1 MANKNDL
8 LRRINARA
16 PQVVE
21 RVINLWDSPGLGV
34 YINDLLSGTKSGTVP
49 ELSADIKAALSALKV
64 EHDAEFPQHCTQ
76 PTTVDT
82 GVLAENVEFKL
93 VNARFPRIGQR
104 IVATWGQ
111 ASFCEYANDLINDK
125 RDGRRQGFPEDVMIA
140 LFRLMREHDKQFP
153 QFVLKISDI
162 WSLTNKM

>member
-8 LRRINARA
+8 LRRINTRS
-16 PQVVE
+16 PQIVE
-21 RVINLWDSPGLGV
+21 RVITLWGSLELGA
-34 YINDLLSGTKSGTVP
+34 YINDLLSDAKGGAVP
-49 ELSADIKAALSALKV
+49 ELSADIRAALSALKV

-76 PTTVDT
+76 PTTVDA

-93 VNARFPRIGQR
+93 VNAKFPRIGQR
-104 IVATWGQ
+104 LVATWGQ

-125 RDGRRQGFPEDVMIA
+125 RDGRRQGFPEDVMVA
-140 LFRLMREHDKQFP
+140 LFRLMQEHDKQFP
-153 QFVLKISDI
+153 QFVLKITDI